1 MKTYTIYKHTNI
13 INGKSYIGLT
23 CQKVTNRWKN
33 GFGYTK
39 ETQPVFYSAIQ
50 KYGWENFSHEILEKE
65 IPTLEQANQREQYW
79 IAYYH
84 TWVYDPYCNGYN
96 TTQGGDGNLGHKVS
110 DEARLQMSKSHQ
122 GQQSWAKGKTFSE
135 EHRRHLS
142 ESKRGKPRQKHSEET
157 KQKMSEAAKGRPRT
171 AETCK
176 KISESKK
183 GSIPWNKGKQGLQTH
198 VVSEEVRLKIAQAN
212 GILVECLDQD
222 TNTIT
227 YYHSISEAIRQL
239 QPHTTSG
246 LTYQFRQLT
255 QHKCEYI
262 LIDHYKIKLK
272 NKENS

>member
-1 MKTYTIYKHTNI
+1 MKTYTIYKHTNT

-33 GFGYTK
+33 GFGYSK
-39 ETQPVFYSAIQ
+39 ETQPVFYKAIQ
-50 KYGWENFSHEILEKE
+50 KYGWENFTHEILENN
-65 IPTLEQANQREQYW
+65 ILTLEQANQREQYW

-110 DEARLQMSKSHQ
+110 DESRLQMSKSHQ

-135 EHRRHLS
+135 EHRRRLS
-142 ESKRGKPRQKHSEET
+142 EAKRGKPRQKHSEET
-157 KQKMSEAAKGRPRT
+157 KQKMSEKAKGRPRT

-198 VVSEEVRLKIAQAN
+198 TVSEDTKLKIARAN
-212 GILVECLDQD
+212 GIVVECLDQN
-222 TNTIT
+222 TNVLT
-227 YYHSISEAIRQL
+227 YYYSISEAIRQL
-239 QPHTTSG
+239 TPVTTVSLIYHFRK
-246 LTYQFRQLT
+246 LTE
-255 QHKCEYI
+255 HKCEYL

-272 NKENS
+272 DKEIS